1 MSDYILHNRELF
13 EGSTVLELG
22 AGVGV
27 VSIVASLMGAEYVLC
42 TGLYPYL
49 SLSNIISLLSLISHM
64 YTPTPYTYTQ

>member
-27 VSIVASLMGAEYVLC
+27 VSIVTSLMGAKYVLC
-42 TGLYPYL
+42 TGLYKDPSSYVIAL
-49 SLSNIISLLSLISHM
+49 TCMH
-64 YTPTPYTYTQ
+64 P